1 MTVYSYRSNEVQ
13 FTESD
18 KLPMTEVYLKDV
30 VDSSSGSESMSAG
43 LAKYSKGVSNSWT
56 LDYDE
61 FIVVISGVFTIHS
74 EGNKSSTLKAGDFF
88 FITRGTSVTYQADE
102 ASLLMYVTYPPWREA
117 ARKAGRL

>member
-13 FTESD
+13 FNESD

-30 VDSSSGSESMSAG
+30 VDSSVSESMSAG

-74 EGNKSSTLKAGDFF
+74 EGKSSTLRAGDFF

-117 ARKAGRL
+117 AREAGRL

>member
-61 FIVVISGVFTIHS
+61 FIVVITGVFTVHS
-74 EGNKSSTLKAGDFF
+74 EGSKSSTLRPGDFF

-117 ARKAGRL
+117 AKKAGRL